1 MRHGVVTGES
11 LYLGQFCHLASA
23 RPRHIPSRGS
33 AADFLLTH
41 AHRIKSHAPA
51 QHAEASRRAFSA
63 AQRGHLM
70 LRHSS
75 GSCGMAQ
82 KRSSRVL
89 PCAIMQ
95 LCRATSSES
104 FLKGAICIAAYAPSL
119 PVYVRRERKITC
131 TWGSRSA
138 PRECPHPGSEQQRIE
153 APPVTLSA
161 SAAPPRRR
169 CLKAPCGTN

>member
-104 FLKGAICIAAYAPSL
+104 FLKGNLYCSICTLPPRLCAARTQDHMHMGFAQ
-119 PVYVRRERKITC
+119 R
-131 TWGSRSA
+131 A
-138 PRECPHPGSEQQRIE
+138 PRMP
-153 APPVTLSA
+153 APRKRT
-161 SAAPPRRR
+161 AA
-169 CLKAPCGTN
+169 N